1 MPPPLLLLSALLL
14 LLLLLGQPRTHG
26 TLSPTLHTL

>member
-1 MPPPLLLLSALLL
+1 MPPLLLLSALLL

-26 TLSPTLHTL
+26 TLSPTLHTLH